1 MFKEFMN
8 NLTDKINTIK
18 ENNNHYKELL
28 QTTTTFTD
36 FFPIPDLNITPSYH
50 RITTITTECPDIN
63 KEKAILISSLIPIEE
78 TFILITYA
86 KEIKTNKEYYLIPTN
101 KYLWV
106 INQNTYGA
114 YPYDKMPCQII
125 KNNLMSKT
133 ILINNILLEITGN
146 DTKISTLISILTNNQ
161 ERDNIIKE
169 KTKYLC
175 GITPIYQ
182 NINAIYSGI
191 SIDNNKNIVFH
202 TKENNYLYNYLDIS
216 HYEILLD
223 NSVIFSTS
231 NVTNTKITNF
241 QNNCYQ
247 ISIRIITKDNN
258 TINMPILEPNSFNT
272 KYQRNDTIFQKN
284 LNFAKELIDKLI
296 SLSN

>member
-1 MFKEFMN
+1 MFKELMN
-8 NLTDKINTIK
+8 NLTDKVNTMK

-28 QTTTTFTD
+28 QTTTTFNG
-36 FFPIPDLNITPSYH
+36 FFPIPELNIIPSYH
-50 RITTITTECPDIN
+50 RIITITTECPDIN
-63 KEKAILISSLIPIEE
+63 KEKATLISSLIPIEE
-78 TFILITYA
+78 TFVLITYA

-101 KYLWV
+101 KYLWI

-114 YPYDKMPCQII
+114 YPYDKMPCQVI
-125 KNNLMSKT
+125 KSNLMSKT
-133 ILINNILLEITGN
+133 ILINNILLEVTGN
-146 DTKISTLISILTNNQ
+146 DSKINTLISILTNNQ
-161 ERDNIIKE
+161 ERENIINE

-175 GITPIYQ
+175 GITPSYQ
-182 NINAIYSGI
+182 RINDIYSGI

-223 NSVIFSTS
+223 NSVILSTS
-231 NVTNTKITNF
+231 NMTNTKISNF

-247 ISIRIITKDNN
+247 ISIRVFAKDN
-258 TINMPILEPNSFNT
+258 TIINMPILEPNSFNT
-272 KYQRNDTIFQKN
+272 KYQRNDTVFQKN
-284 LNFAKELIDKLI
+284 FNFAKEIIEKLI